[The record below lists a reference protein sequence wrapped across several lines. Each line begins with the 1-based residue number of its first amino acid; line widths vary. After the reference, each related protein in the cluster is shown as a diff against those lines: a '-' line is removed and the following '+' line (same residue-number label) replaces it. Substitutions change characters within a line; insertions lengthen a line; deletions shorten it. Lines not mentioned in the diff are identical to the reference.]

1 MPETTTSRCKHNGT
15 TFRAN
20 EHANTKLATKYF
32 HVQSDANPNQANR
45 HWICF
50 SFRLRFV
57 FANTIQSEMEKSQKT
72 ASLLNFPSRFFK
84 FCPPVST
91 IFRRVYL
98 CSPRGLLFTSPLL
111 LCENTIS
118 PKCQYF
124 MNQWKKKSETLLKS
138 YISFGSV
145 QTRGE
150 RWSSPALQKSSS
162 DTRELRLEDT

>member
-1 MPETTTSRCKHNGT
+1 MLRQLPHLSVCCRKDEIACVNMQSARNNYLPLHNGT

-98 CSPRGLLFTSPLL
+98 CSPRGLPFTSPLL

-124 MNQWKKKSETLLKS
+124 MNQ
-138 YISFGSV
+138 
-145 QTRGE
+145 
-150 RWSSPALQKSSS
+150 
-162 DTRELRLEDT
+162 